1 MSDSEQP
8 TPTAS
13 PQPALTLG
21 QMLQNA
27 RVSHDLTLEQV
38 AAELRIEVKQLNAL
52 EHNRFTEIGVP
63 VFVKGYLKQY
73 GQRLGLD
80 VRDLLAAYYH
90 QTDLSDVQVQPNRTI
105 KLRDERQI
113 TVWFLAGIVLLAVVI
128 GLAVWWWNGGNL
140 ELTGRNAASSATTP
154 APAPLPIDAAPPPTP
169 PVEQAPTAPIEQQV
183 IAPVEQAPV
192 EAASVEPIPTVS
204 EPIVDD
210 AAETAAEADAIPPSD
225 PVSLE
230 LTFNA
235 ESWAEVTDA
244 RGARLL
250 RDLYRAGR
258 QMTVTGEPPF
268 DIVLGNANAVRLVV
282 AGADYPIPTR
292 GRDGERV
299 SFRVDVAE
307 E

>member
-1 MSDSEQP
+1 MSDSEKSP
-8 TPTAS
+8 ATESTPQAVS
-13 PQPALTLG
+13 LG
-21 QMLQNA
+21 QTLQNA
-27 RVSHDLTLEQV
+27 RLAHDLTLEQV
-38 AAELRIEVKQLNAL
+38 AAELRIEVKQLKAL
-52 EHNRFTEIGVP
+52 EDNRFTDIGVP

-90 QTDLSDVQVQPNRTI
+90 QTDLSDVQIQPNRTI

-113 TVWFLAGIVLLAVVI
+113 TVWFLAAIVLLVVVV

-140 ELTGRNAASSATTP
+140 ELTGRSSSASTSAPTATP
-154 APAPLPIDAAPPPTP
+154 APPPVDAAPPTAAPIEP
-169 PVEQAPTAPIEQQV
+169 APVVPVEQP
-183 IAPVEQAPV
+183 PV
-192 EAASVEPIPTVS
+192 EAASS
-204 EPIVDD
+204 EPVAVVPEPGADD
-210 AAETAAEADAIPPSD
+210 AVESQAEDDVVPPSD

-230 LTFNA
+230 FTFNA

-244 RGARLL
+244 RGERLL
-250 RDLYRAGR
+250 FGLNAPGR
-258 QMTVTGEPPF
+258 QVAVRGEPPF

-292 GRDGERV
+292 GRDGELAR
-299 SFRVDVAE
+299 FRVDVAE

>member
-1 MSDSEQP
+1 MSSSEQP
-8 TPTAS
+8 AATEGAP
-13 PQPALTLG
+13 PALTLG
-21 QMLQNA
+21 QTLQNA
-27 RVSHDLTLEQV
+27 RIAHDLTLEQV
-38 AAELRIEVKQLNAL
+38 ATELRIEVKQLKAL
-52 EHNRFTEIGVP
+52 EDNRFTDIGVP

-113 TVWFLAGIVLLAVVI
+113 TAWLLAAIVLLAVIV

-140 ELTGRNAASSATTP
+140 ELTGRSPASAPTTATP
-154 APAPLPIDAAPPPTP
+154 PLPVDAAP
-169 PVEQAPTAPIEQQV
+169 AAAAPIEQ
-183 IAPVEQAPV
+183 APVAPIEQEPAAVVEQPPVDAVSTAPTPV
-192 EAASVEPIPTVS
+192 VS
-204 EPIVDD
+204 EPVADD
-210 AAETAAEADAIPPSD
+210 AAESPDETDVVPPSD

-244 RGARLL
+244 RGARLA
-250 RDLYRAGR
+250 RDLYPAGR
-258 QMTVTGEPPF
+258 QLTVRGEPPF

-282 AGADYPIPTR
+282 AGAEYRIPTR
-292 GRDGERV
+292 GREGERA